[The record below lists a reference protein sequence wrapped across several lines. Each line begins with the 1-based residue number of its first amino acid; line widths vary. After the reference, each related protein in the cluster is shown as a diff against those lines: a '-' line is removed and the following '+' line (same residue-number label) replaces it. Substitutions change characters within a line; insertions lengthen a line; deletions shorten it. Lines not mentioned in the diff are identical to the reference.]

1 MVTTMNLAQ
10 ASSDNL
16 RGGPPSIIHGL
27 TRSYFT
33 RKVTGYYDYTDRPW
47 RLQPCAPTSNEAA
60 AAAGWTGGIPVVTTP
75 SGALMWDS
83 TAIIEHLDL
92 TAPPNRAVLP
102 EHPTLRFL
110 AYLID
115 DFSDEWFY
123 RPAVGSRWSFDANT
137 VAAGWQIAQELS
149 AAIGLPG
156 AVIRPMVVQ
165 NMTASLPK
173 LGVTPETIEAW
184 MGEVLVPW
192 LTALEAHLGDSYL
205 LGDRPCLA
213 DFAMFGANEAHFI
226 GDPYCRELADEHGQ
240 ATVAHTHRLLQ
251 PQDQTFGDWIDP
263 DAVPDSLVD
272 VLAQAGRH
280 YLPWVAE
287 ATVSGSAMVSFGD
300 GSRSTIESSAFLDD
314 ARAVMLARY
323 VAARSSH
330 LDAVLERAGI
340 LRWFADHVDQAST
353 VPDASAPA
361 RPTQNRP
368 YAIN

>member
-1 MVTTMNLAQ
+1 MVTNMELTAVNDDRQ
-10 ASSDNL
+10 AE
-16 RGGPPSIIHGL
+16 GPPTIIHGL

-47 RLQPCAPTSNEAA
+47 RLQPCAPTSHEEA

-75 SGALMWDS
+75 SGELLWDS
-83 TAIIEHLDL
+83 TAIIEHLD
-92 TAPPNRAVLP
+92 TQTSPDRAVLP

-110 AYLID
+110 AHLLD

-123 RPAVGSRWSFDANT
+123 RPAVGSRWSYDANT

-149 AAIGLPG
+149 VVVGLPG
-156 AVIRPMVVQ
+156 AVIRPMVVE

-173 LGVTPETIEAW
+173 LGVTAETIEAW

-192 LTALEAHLGDSYL
+192 FVALETHLGDGYL
-205 LGDRPCLA
+205 LGERPCLA
-213 DFAMFGANEAHFI
+213 DFALFGANEAHFI
-226 GDPYCRELADEHGQ
+226 GDPYCRELADEHGP

-251 PQDQTFGDWIDP
+251 PQDQTFGDWL
-263 DAVPDSLVD
+263 DADAIPDSLIGVI
-272 VLAQAGRH
+272 AQAGRH

-287 ATVSGSAMVSFGD
+287 ATVSGSAEVRFDD
-300 GSRSTIESSAFLDD
+300 GTSSTIESSAFLND
-314 ARAVMLARY
+314 ARAVLLARY
-323 VAARSSH
+323 VAARSPH

-340 LRWFADHVDQAST
+340 VRWFADHVDQASS
-353 VPDASAPA
+353 VPDPHQPA